1 MQHAVWFV
9 HAHIC
14 VRVFRSGLYRR
25 RLRRHGLMLVCLCP
39 LYLHRASGK
48 ENTVYQV
55 RMKSVGHISM
65 IR

>member
-14 VRVFRSGLYRR
+14 VRNFLSGLYRR
-25 RLRRHGLMLVCLCP
+25 RERLRRHGLMLVCLCP

-48 ENTVYQV
+48 ENTV
-55 RMKSVGHISM
+55 RLKSVGHISM